1 MKKVIVASDSFK
13 GTLSSVRVY
22 EIIKEVLTERYE
34 GIEVMGI
41 PIADEEKALLMP
53 SSVLRVVRRF
63 IPQ

>member
-13 GTLSSVRVY
+13 GTLSSVSVY

-41 PIADEEKALLMP
+41 PIADGGEGTEDAFLCASGGM
-53 SSVLRVVRRF
+53 
-63 IPQ
+63 